1 MIQTSTSV
9 ILVIASTEMKTF
21 VSPRPRK
28 PPDSTRVKR
37 TFSSSFG
44 EHSSAQ

>member
-9 ILVIASTEMKTF
+9 IMVMASIAMKTF
-21 VSPRPRK
+21 VSPKPRK

-44 EHSSAQ
+44 EHSSVQ